1 MKSVIKEILI
11 IILLCC
17 AVCLILGV
25 VFYDYIPTNK
35 VIPSQVQ
42 AYQTS
47 NTIKDEISQGV
58 SNYEAGNYV
67 FEITDSD
74 LSLYRQ
80 SDSYDPGKANPFASS
95 ALSENTTTNTVTEG
109 TNTGNTT
116 SNGNTTNNSSSST
129 SNQNNNTTNNSSSST
144 SNQNNNSTNDS
155 NSNKNSSNNSKP
167 NNTNT
172 STSSSSGSTDEFFKT
187 TGLK

>member
-11 IILLCC
+11 IVLLCC

-58 SNYEAGNYV
+58 SNYEAGNYI

-95 ALSENTTTNTVTEG
+95 ALSENTTTNTVAEG

-116 SNGNTTNNSSSST
+116 SNGNTSNNSSSGT
-129 SNQNNNTTNNSSSST
+129 SNQ
-144 SNQNNNSTNDS
+144 SN
-155 NSNKNSSNNSKP
+155 NSSNNSNS
-167 NNTNT
+167 NNNSSNS
-172 STSSSSGSTDEFFKT
+172 STSDNKTSNKTSNSSGSSSTDEFFNT

>member
-11 IILLCC
+11 IVLLCC
-17 AVCLILGV
+17 AVCLLLGV

-58 SNYEAGNYV
+58 SNYETENYV

-95 ALSENTTTNTVTEG
+95 ALSENTTTNTVAEG

-116 SNGNTTNNSSSST
+116 SNGNTSNNSSSGT
-129 SNQNNNTTNNSSSST
+129 SNQ
-144 SNQNNNSTNDS
+144 SN
-155 NSNKNSSNNSKP
+155 NSSNNSNS
-167 NNTNT
+167 NNNSSNSST
-172 STSSSSGSTDEFFKT
+172 SENKISNKTSNSSSSSSTDEFFNT

>member
-11 IILLCC
+11 IVLLCC
-17 AVCLILGV
+17 AVCLLLGV

-42 AYQTS
+42 AYETS

-58 SNYEAGNYV
+58 SNYETENYV

-95 ALSENTTTNTVTEG
+95 ALSENTTTNTVAEG

-116 SNGNTTNNSSSST
+116 SNGNTSNNSSSG
-129 SNQNNNTTNNSSSST
+129 T
-144 SNQNNNSTNDS
+144 SNQNNNSSNNS
-155 NSNKNSSNNSKP
+155 NSNNNSSNSSTSNNNIS

-172 STSSSSGSTDEFFKT
+172 STSSGSSSTDEFFNT

>member
-11 IILLCC
+11 IVLLCC

-58 SNYEAGNYV
+58 SNYEAGNYI

-95 ALSENTTTNTVTEG
+95 ALSENTTTNTMAEG

-116 SNGNTTNNSSSST
+116 SNENTSNNSSSG
-129 SNQNNNTTNNSSSST
+129 T
-144 SNQNNNSTNDS
+144 SNQNNNSSNNS
-155 NSNKNSSNNSKP
+155 NSNNNSSNSS
-167 NNTNT
+167 T
-172 STSSSSGSTDEFFKT
+172 SENKISNKTSNSSSSSSTDEFFNT

>member
-11 IILLCC
+11 IVLLCC

-58 SNYEAGNYV
+58 SNYEAGNYI

-95 ALSENTTTNTVTEG
+95 ALSENTTTNTVAEG

-116 SNGNTTNNSSSST
+116 SNGNTSNNSSSGT
-129 SNQNNNTTNNSSSST
+129 SNQ
-144 SNQNNNSTNDS
+144 SN
-155 NSNKNSSNNSKP
+155 NSSNNSNS
-167 NNTNT
+167 NNNSSNSST
-172 STSSSSGSTDEFFKT
+172 SENKISNKTSNSSSSSSTDEFFNT